1 MNTTHYDWL
10 NDHLLSKPGVEKDFK
25 EEWQWHRYMV
35 RGKLFAAICEPEEK
49 HKDYGGHPLVNLKC
63 DPRLAEGFRETYPE
77 SHPGFYS
84 DKCHWNAAFLDGDL
98 PDEVL
103 RDMCDMSYRLVV
115 EKLPKYVQKELAAEE

>member
-77 SHPGFYS
+77 IHPGFYS
-84 DKCHWNAAFLDGDL
+84 DKRHWNVAFLDGNL

-115 EKLPKYVQKELAAEE
+115 EKLPKYVQKELAVEE